1 MDLTLSFIRSSLIT
15 HVREI
20 NNAIVMTQDYEWPTN
35 KMLWSSIKM
44 NYNLILHNISN
55 INICIVQS
63 MQDTHFNLWIIQ
75 IEYTIRSTRNYD
87 YKNLAVKKLYKW
99 YTHYMH
105 RSKQVFCFDLMVVR
119 SHQQKW
125 INDQC
130 RKNQMLVQ
138 RIVNFLYNRSL
149 VVLQECIYQC

>member
-20 NNAIVMTQDYEWPTN
+20 NNAIVMTRDYEWPTN

-87 YKNLAVKKLYKW
+87 YKNLVVKKLYKG